1 MKRTV
6 PLIITLVVGSVLVL
20 ADFIPHEPIG
30 GLGDDFSLYF
40 DIIAVFAFL
49 LGAGNLVRVHVN
61 KINRKREDWP
71 FSIVTLTGFGVMLLA
86 GLTKWGNPDG
96 IQGDV
101 AAFGSLFNELY
112 MYIFTPLQAS
122 MFALLAFFV
131 GSASY
136 RAFRAKN
143 LEATILLI
151 ASFVILMGRTPF
163 GLWLTG
169 GLEGGLAWLQLPNL
183 ANWIMDV
190 PNLAGQRAIMIGIA
204 LGVISM
210 SLRVILG
217 VERTYLGQDND

>member
-6 PLIITLVVGSVLVL
+6 PLLITLVVGAALII
-20 ADFIPHEPIG
+20 ADFVPHRPFG
-30 GLGDDFSLYF
+30 TLGDDFSLYF

-49 LGAGNLVRVHVN
+49 LGGGNLVRVHIM
-61 KINRKREDWP
+61 KLSKKRKDWP
-71 FSIVTLTGFGVMLLA
+71 FSIVTLAGFFIMLAA
-86 GLTKWGNPDG
+86 GLLKIGNPDD
-96 IQGDV
+96 IKGDV
-101 AAFGSLFNELY
+101 AALGSLFSDLY
-112 MYIFTPLQAS
+112 ISIFTPLQAS

-143 LEATILLI
+143 KEATILLVS
-151 ASFVILMGRTPF
+151 AFLILLGRTPL
-163 GLWLTG
+163 GLWLTEG
-169 GLEGGLAWLQLPNL
+169 IPDSISFLELPNL
-183 ANWIMDV
+183 ANWILDV